1 MFVDPLLTSAHIS
14 YPSFVLHPSTST
26 STFRLFHSSSFN
38 VLFRFHVSPF
48 VSLPRR
54 SSLSHSLVSTF
65 VPRRA
70 FRLSP
75 FAFRPNLISIPF
87 PFRRLSLISPARI
100 FASLAKLSLANLIS
114 VVRPPFALN
123 PNAYMHAL
131 TRYMHT

>member
-75 FAFRPNLISIPF
+75 FAFRLSPQSYLHPF
-87 PFRRLSLISPARI
+87 SVSPAFVNFSGAYFR
-100 FASLAKLSLANLIS
+100 LACQ
-114 VVRPPFALN
+114 VVPRKSYLRCTSTFRPES
-123 PNAYMHAL
+123 
-131 TRYMHT
+131 